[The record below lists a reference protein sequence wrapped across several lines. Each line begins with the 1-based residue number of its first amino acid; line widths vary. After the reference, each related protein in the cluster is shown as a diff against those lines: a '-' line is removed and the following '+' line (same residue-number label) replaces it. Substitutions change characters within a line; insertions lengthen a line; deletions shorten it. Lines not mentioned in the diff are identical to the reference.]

1 MAEVLGTK
9 PCTLLYLDPDPGTR
23 LLVRRVLEPEGI
35 TVVEAG
41 TPVEAERSAD
51 SARPDVVLVDV
62 DRVDAGDLGPMRRA
76 LRSAGG
82 TLWLASTAQPWP
94 EDCGQILA
102 SGFERVLLKP
112 LDVDTLAE
120 DVGCGVRVR
129 PMAPVHTDPEP
140 TLPFGT
146 NGTKVT
152 APRPVPAVVVPP
164 EPEVPPRSPLWHL
177 TLAPVTASFV
187 QSIHATHGLL
197 ALLDESE
204 RALVIAATYSIR
216 SVEVARSGGGAIN
229 GSPVVGTAIPVRALG
244 WLDPALR
251 ARQATV
257 VRAEDIGPSVL
268 VPPGSTTVLL
278 VPVATGAR
286 VWGVAVVGEQ
296 RSSRAG
302 AFAPGTVTQSVSEAR
317 QIAAVVETLRE
328 LDVAL
333 AERRAEM
340 VGPRLDLLHA
350 LVSDLSDPRRRR
362 RKRGPGR
369 QRARG
374 PHGEEREPDTAARLA
389 LEVAE
394 GFGLAPRDREVLR
407 QALDA
412 VDVGRRWLERMLF
425 PRTTLPVAVREVL
438 LDAYAQHGAEIL
450 SELDWPAP
458 VVDLVRVHRARW
470 DAQGSAPLAAR
481 ILAAAEI
488 HRSVAAAGEGTPAKA
503 VIDELTRNAGRRLAP
518 EVVAAFVERLRRA

>member
-1 MAEVLGTK
+1 VEGAAGTK

-41 TPVEAERSAD
+41 TPIEAERSAD
-51 SARPDVVLVDV
+51 STRPDVVLVDV
-62 DRVDAGDLGPMRRA
+62 DRVDTADLGPMRRA
-76 LRSAGG
+76 LRSVGG

-112 LDVDTLAE
+112 LDVDTLAR
-120 DVGCGVRVR
+120 DIGCGTQVR
-129 PMAPVHTDPEP
+129 PASSVHAVPEP
-140 TLPFGT
+140 GHAPGT
-146 NGTKVT
+146 NGATPIERRPML
-152 APRPVPAVVVPP
+152 APVAPP
-164 EPEVPPRSPLWHL
+164 EPEIRPLPALWHL

-197 ALLDESE
+197 ALFDETE

-216 SVEVARSGGGAIN
+216 SVEAPRGGAPGTN
-229 GSPVVGTAIPVRALG
+229 GSPVVGTAIPVATLG

-251 ARQATV
+251 ARHATV

-268 VPPGSTTVLL
+268 IPPGSTTVLL
-278 VPVATGAR
+278 VPVATGAH
-286 VWGVAVVGEQ
+286 VWGVVIVGEQ

-302 AFAPGTVTQSVSEAR
+302 AFAPNTVTQSVTEAR
-317 QIAAVVETLRE
+317 QIAGVVETLRE
-328 LDVAL
+328 LDEAM

-340 VGPRLDLLHA
+340 VGPRLDLLRA
-350 LVSDLSDPRRRR
+350 LVTDLSDSRRRRR
-362 RKRGPGR
+362 RKVAGR
-369 QRARG
+369 PRWRSRLD
-374 PHGEEREPDTAARLA
+374 EEREPEPAATLA

-394 GFGLAPRDREVLR
+394 GFGLAPREREVLR

-450 SELDWPAP
+450 NELDWPAP
-458 VVDLVRVHRARW
+458 VVDLVRVHRTRW
-470 DAQGSAPLAAR
+470 DAQGPVPLAAR

-488 HRSVAAAGEGTPAKA
+488 HRSITARGEGIQSRA
-503 VIDELTRNAGRRLAP
+503 VIEELTRHAGRRLAP
-518 EVVAAFVERLRRA
+518 EVVAAFVVRLRN